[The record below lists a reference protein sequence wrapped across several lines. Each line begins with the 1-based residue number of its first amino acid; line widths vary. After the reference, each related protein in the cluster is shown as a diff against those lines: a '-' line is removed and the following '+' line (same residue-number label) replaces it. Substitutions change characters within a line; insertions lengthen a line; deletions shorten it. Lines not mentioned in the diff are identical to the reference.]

1 MEAASLRNHND
12 AVKEEGTNILTGPY
26 RLHVLVKI
34 VLVRYIQEWQQR
46 IPGNPLL
53 TET

>member
-26 RLHVLVKI
+26 RLLVLVKIVLVKI
-34 VLVRYIQEWQQR
+34 VLVRYIQE
-46 IPGNPLL
+46 
-53 TET
+53 